1 MTLRL
6 ANNSLT
12 RYVDRQGYA
21 AAENV
26 PLQGDLAA
34 VAEGLLAW
42 LGAQLATGETLA
54 DVVLEASGQ
63 VATAYETATDDDGNE
78 TQVPTAFRPSISA
91 AVSVTAPLGSRT
103 FVVSSESLPDE
114 LRDGLVAAW
123 QNLHPSVPSV

>member
-6 ANNSLT
+6 ANQSLT
-12 RYVDRQGYA
+12 RYVQRSGYA

-26 PLQGDLAA
+26 PLDGDLGEVAA
-34 VAEGLLAW
+34 SLLGW

-63 VATAYETATDDDGNE
+63 VATAFETQLDEDGNE
-78 TQVPTAFRPSISA
+78 VQVATACRPTMSA
-91 AVSVTAPLGSRT
+91 AVSVTAPIGSRT
-103 FVVSSESLPDE
+103 FVVSSEVLPEE

-123 QNLHPSVPSV
+123 GALSA

>member
-21 AAENV
+21 AAEPV
-26 PLQGDLAA
+26 PLDGDLGEVAA
-34 VAEGLLAW
+34 SLLGW

-63 VATAYETATDDDGNE
+63 VATAYETQLDEDGNE
-78 TQVPTAFRPSISA
+78 VEVATAFRPTISA

-103 FVVSSESLPDE
+103 FVVGSESLPEE

-123 QNLHPSVPSV
+123 GALEA

>member
-6 ANNSLT
+6 SNNSLT

-21 AAENV
+21 AAEPV
-26 PLQGDLAA
+26 PLVGDLGEVAA
-34 VAEGLLAW
+34 QLLAW
-42 LGAQLATGETLA
+42 LGAQLAQGETLA

-63 VATAYETATDDDGNE
+63 VATAFETQQDEDGNE
-78 TQVPTAFRPSISA
+78 IEVATAFRLTISA

-103 FVVSSESLPDE
+103 FVVSSESLPSA

-123 QNLHPSVPSV
+123 GALAA

>member
-6 ANNSLT
+6 ANQSLT

-26 PLQGDLAA
+26 PLVGDLGEVAA
-34 VAEGLLAW
+34 SLLAW
-42 LGAQLATGETLA
+42 LGAQLAAGETLA

-63 VATAYETATDDDGNE
+63 VATAYETQTDEDGNE
-78 TQVPTAFRPSISA
+78 VQVATAFRPSISA

-103 FVVSSESLPDE
+103 FVVSSESLPSE

-123 QNLHPSVPSV
+123 GALSA

>member
-12 RYVDRQGYA
+12 RYVQRSGYA
-21 AAENV
+21 AAESV
-26 PLQGDLAA
+26 PLDGQLGA
-34 VAEGLLAW
+34 VAAQLLAW
-42 LGAQLATGETLA
+42 LSAQLAQGETLA

-63 VATAYETATDDDGNE
+63 VATAYETTDDEDGNE
-78 TQVPTAFRPSISA
+78 SQIATAFRPTISA

-123 QNLHPSVPSV
+123 EGLNE

>member
-12 RYVDRQGYA
+12 RYVQRSGYA

-26 PLQGDLAA
+26 PLDGDLGEVAA
-34 VAEGLLAW
+34 SLLAW

-54 DVVLEASGQ
+54 DVVLESSGQ
-63 VATAYETATDDDGNE
+63 VATAYETATDEDGNE
-78 TQVPTAFRPSISA
+78 TQVATAFRPTISA

-103 FVVSSESLPDE
+103 FVVSSEVLPEE

-123 QNLHPSVPSV
+123 GALSA

>member
-6 ANNSLT
+6 SNNSLT

-21 AAENV
+21 AAEQV
-26 PLQGDLAA
+26 PLDGDLGEVAA
-34 VAEGLLAW
+34 QLLAW

-63 VATAYETATDDDGNE
+63 VATAYETQEDDDDNE
-78 TQVPTAFRPSISA
+78 VEVATAFRPTISA

-103 FVVSSESLPDE
+103 FVVSSESLPSE
-114 LRDGLVAAW
+114 LRNGLVAAW
-123 QNLHPSVPSV
+123 GALEA

>member
-6 ANNSLT
+6 SNNSLT
-12 RYVDRQGYA
+12 RYVQRQGYA
-21 AAENV
+21 AAEQV
-26 PLQGDLAA
+26 PLDGPLGEVAA
-34 VAEGLLAW
+34 SLLAW

-54 DVVLEASGQ
+54 DVVLESSGQ
-63 VATAYETATDDDGNE
+63 VATAYETQEDEDGNE
-78 TQVPTAFRPSISA
+78 IEVATAFRPTISA

-123 QNLHPSVPSV
+123 GALEA

>member
-6 ANNSLT
+6 SNNSLT
-12 RYVDRQGYA
+12 RYVQRQGYA
-21 AAENV
+21 AAEQV
-26 PLQGDLAA
+26 PLDGPLGEVAA
-34 VAEGLLAW
+34 SLIAW
-42 LGAQLATGETLA
+42 LSAQLASGEALA

-63 VATAYETATDDDGNE
+63 VATAYETQLDEDGNE
-78 TQVPTAFRPSISA
+78 VEVPTAFRPTISA

-123 QNLHPSVPSV
+123 QNLQP

>member
-6 ANNSLT
+6 SNNSLT
-12 RYVDRQGYA
+12 RYVQRSGYA
-21 AAENV
+21 AAEPV
-26 PLQGDLAA
+26 PLVGALGEVAA
-34 VAEGLLAW
+34 SLLAW

-63 VATAYETATDDDGNE
+63 VAAAYETQTDEDGNE
-78 TQVPTAFRPSISA
+78 VQVPTAYRPTISA

-103 FVVSSESLPDE
+103 FVVSSESLPSE

-123 QNLHPSVPSV
+123 ASLNSEPLVS

>member
-6 ANNSLT
+6 ANQSLT

-21 AAENV
+21 AAEPV
-26 PLQGDLAA
+26 PLDGPLGEVAA
-34 VAEGLLAW
+34 SLLAW

-63 VATAYETATDDDGNE
+63 VATAFETATDEDGNE
-78 TQVPTAFRPSISA
+78 VEVATAFRPTISA

-103 FVVSSESLPDE
+103 FVASSESLPSE
-114 LRDGLVAAW
+114 LGDGLVAAW
-123 QNLHPSVPSV
+123 GALEA

>member
-6 ANNSLT
+6 ANNALV
-12 RYVDRQGYA
+12 RYVVRSGYA

-26 PLQGDLAA
+26 PLEGQLGEVAA
-34 VAEGLLAW
+34 TLLAW

-63 VATAYETATDDDGNE
+63 VATAYETTTDEDGNE
-78 TQVPTAFRPSISA
+78 SQIATAFRPTISA

-123 QNLHPSVPSV
+123 EGLNE